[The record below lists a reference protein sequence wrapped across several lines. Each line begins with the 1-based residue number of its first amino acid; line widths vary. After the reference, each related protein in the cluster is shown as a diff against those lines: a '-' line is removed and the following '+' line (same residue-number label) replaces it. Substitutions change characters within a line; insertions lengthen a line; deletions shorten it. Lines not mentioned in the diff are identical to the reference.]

1 MRVFTYM
8 SEQLLWGFVQGMT
21 EFLPVSSSAHLV
33 FLSHWLM
40 PPENF
45 DRLCF
50 FTGLHFGTLLAL
62 LFFFRSEIIDLIKR
76 ATEKDKKAWRFI
88 LNIGVVTLITGILG
102 LSLEGWA
109 DLFSGQPRTTAGI
122 LFAMGLALLSS
133 RFLGS
138 PSGRSVFSIR
148 HAVLLGIIQ
157 GLAVLPGIS
166 RSGSTILTLLL
177 LGFDPREAFRISF
190 LTGIPI
196 IFLAFVHESI
206 GVAFGNI
213 LYIVPSMFFSFV
225 FGMIALSMLKRVVV
239 ANRLY
244 LFGLYCIGLA
254 SLVCI
259 LIPR

>member
-1 MRVFTYM
+1 M
-8 SEQLLWGFVQGMT
+8 
-21 EFLPVSSSAHLV
+21 
-33 FLSHWLM
+33 
-40 PPENF
+40 
-45 DRLCF
+45 
-50 FTGLHFGTLLAL
+50 
-62 LFFFRSEIIDLIKR
+62 
-76 ATEKDKKAWRFI
+76 
-88 LNIGVVTLITGILG
+88 
-102 LSLEGWA
+102 
-109 DLFSGQPRTTAGI
+109 
-122 LFAMGLALLSS
+122 
-133 RFLGS
+133 
-138 PSGRSVFSIR
+138 
-148 HAVLLGIIQ
+148 LLGIIQ
-157 GLAVLPGIS
+157 GLAVFPGIS